1 MRPVLVRTQEESAM
15 PMLPFGEDV
24 PNFGAEPRHVSSDVV
39 NINRTPSGSYR
50 QDWRAYNAAQV
61 NEKAKFQLLLRE
73 LCKGIEEPVQT
84 FGRPRLSFADMIFAA
99 AFKVYCT
106 SPMRRF
112 MCDLHEAY
120 LKGYITRL
128 PRYGSVF
135 HYLEMEALT
144 PILYQLIEES
154 SLSLSP
160 IERIF
165 AADSSGMGTQ
175 RHMSWLH
182 AKYTNPHLVEKTKW
196 IKIHVMCGVKTNIV
210 TAVKASEGTAGDSP
224 FFEEL
229 VERTAHNFVIDEV
242 LADKA
247 YSSEKNLKLVLMR
260 AAQPYIPFRSNA
272 TAHNRRSGAVWR
284 RMLALFL
291 YDQERFMQH
300 YHMRSN
306 VETTFSMMKTKFG
319 DVLRSRTYASQTNEA
334 LCKVLCHNICVLIQS
349 MYELGIEP
357 TFWTD

>member
-1 MRPVLVRTQEESAM
+1 M
-15 PMLPFGEDV
+15 PRLPCFEDDV
-24 PNFGAEPRHVSSDVV
+24 PNSGAEPTSVPSAAT
-39 NINRTPSGSYR
+39 NANRTPSGSYR
-50 QDWRAYNAAQV
+50 QNWPAYNAAQV

-73 LCKGIEEPVQT
+73 LCNGVEEPAQT
-84 FGRPRLSFADMIFAA
+84 FGRPRLPFADMIFAA
-99 AFKVYCT
+99 AFKVYST
-106 SPMRRF
+106 LPMRRF
-112 MCDLHEAY
+112 MCDLNEAY

-128 PRYGSVF
+128 PKYGSVF

-154 SLSLSP
+154 SLPLSP

-165 AADSSGMGTQ
+165 AADASGMGTQ

-182 AKYTNPHLVEKTKW
+182 AKYTNPHIVEKTKW

-229 VERTAHNFVIDEV
+229 LETTARNFGIDEV

-272 TAHNRRSGAVWR
+272 TNKNRRSGSTWR
-284 RMLALFL
+284 RMLAIFL

-306 VETTFSMMKTKFG
+306 VETTFSMMKTRFG
-319 DVLRSRTYASQTNEA
+319 DVLRSRTYVSQTNEA
-334 LCKVLCHNICVLIQS
+334 LCKVLCHNICVLIHS
-349 MYELGIEP
+349 IYELGVEP
-357 TFWTD
+357 EFWRTVER